1 MTDEKTSFADDDDGA
16 RLPFELLAQPN
27 DSTCGPTCLH
37 GVYGFFGDQLPL
49 DQVIAGVRAL
59 PTGGT
64 LAVSLGC
71 HALRRGYRA
80 TIYTCNLQVFDP
92 TWFAPGVIVPEK
104 LRAQRAVKPSGRLAL
119 ATEAYLEFF
128 ELGGRLRYEDLNGAL
143 FRRYLRRGIPI
154 LTGLSATHLY
164 RCARERDRDGG
175 YDDVAGVPVGHFVVL
190 SGYDPKT
197 REVLVA
203 DPLENNPG
211 FGTQN
216 YRVKMDRLIAS
227 ILLGIVTYDAN
238 LLVIEPLVRKP
249 AP

>member
-1 MTDEKTSFADDDDGA
+1 MTDDRSPPADTDDA
-16 RLPFELLAQPN
+16 TRLPFELLAQPN

-37 GVYGFFGDQLPL
+37 GVYGYFGDPLPL
-49 DQVIAGVRAL
+49 DDVIAGVRAL

-92 TWFAPGVIVPEK
+92 TWFAPGVSIPEK
-104 LRAQRAVKPSGRLAL
+104 LRAQRSVKSSQRLSL
-119 ATEAYLEFF
+119 ATDAYLEFF
-128 ELGGRLRYEDLNGAL
+128 ELGGRMKYEDLNSAL

-164 RCARERDRDGG
+164 RCSRERDDGG

-190 SGYDPKT
+190 SGYDPGT

-203 DPLENNPG
+203 DPLANNPG
-211 FGTQN
+211 FGSQN
-216 YRVKMDRLIAS
+216 YRVRMDRLIAA

-238 LLVIEPLVRKP
+238 LLVIEPSIRKP
-249 AP
+249 AQ